1 MRYVFTDVSEVFLVK
16 ARARFTEYDFIDYML
31 LNIDADPRL
40 QSLGSREFHIVVS
53 TNCLHAP
60 PFMTNTLRYCH
71 QLLCPGGFLVANEAV
86 RITAFSQITF
96 GLTDGWWLFAEVEDP
111 ERIGQESPLLS
122 WSQWES
128 LLADSGFE
136 RAHCMRG
143 DSFLR
148 SQAVLVAQAAA
159 AHSGEDATKIATAL
173 DSTAAA
179 ASGAHLLSG
188 GLGGLGLLTARL
200 LIESGATQL
209 VLSSRSDRVVAGSEA
224 DWEWLAAEPTR
235 AAAVRLWCL

>member
-1 MRYVFTDVSEVFLVK
+1 MVSPTYEVGQMGRFCNNCVVGAIETILGEIPDTQKIVALEVGAGTGSTASSVLPLVNGRCLRYVFTDVSEVFLVK

-53 TNCLHAP
+53 TNCLHAT

-122 WSQWES
+122 WRQWEAILEAVDS
-128 LLADSGFE
+128 LPALQNVGVYTNHGN
-136 RAHCMRG
+136 RMRG
-143 DSFLR
+143 
-148 SQAVLVAQAAA
+148 Q
-159 AHSGEDATKIATAL
+159 
-173 DSTAAA
+173 
-179 ASGAHLLSG
+179 
-188 GLGGLGLLTARL
+188 
-200 LIESGATQL
+200 
-209 VLSSRSDRVVAGSEA
+209 
-224 DWEWLAAEPTR
+224 
-235 AAAVRLWCL
+235 